1 MDSKR
6 ILHDVEVLMRRNHGR
21 GVVFF
26 APVGCDYAAQDL
38 ASDPKKMLFIFDLID
53 ADTQD
58 GFLHEVFGYH
68 RVFDLGLDG
77 FHEHAAELLEGFG
90 VVNHFDGVLN
100 GGSKGSPSVRPPFL
114 GILSVFVPSSPF
126 SGFAKRLWFDVAEI

>member
-1 MDSKR
+1 MGYNCG
-6 ILHDVEVLMRRNHGR
+6 RR
-21 GVVFF
+21 VIFF

-53 ADTQD
+53 ADPQD

-68 RVFDLGLDG
+68 RVFDLGANG
-77 FHEHAAELLEGFG
+77 FHEHAAELLESFG

-100 GGSKGSPSVRPPFL
+100 GRGEGTPSVRPPFL
-114 GILSVFVPSSPF
+114 GILGVFMASRPSG
-126 SGFAKRLWFDVAEI
+126 GFAERFGLKMTEI

>member
-26 APVGCDYAAQDL
+26 APVGSNYAAQDL

-53 ADTQD
+53 ADPKMASCTRSSATI
-58 GFLHEVFGYH
+58 GSLIWAN
-68 RVFDLGLDG
+68 G

-90 VVNHFDGVLN
+90 L
-100 GGSKGSPSVRPPFL
+100 SI
-114 GILSVFVPSSPF
+114 ILTVSSTV
-126 SGFAKRLWFDVAEI
+126 GRRIAKRKAAVFGHT